1 MYIGREGGGDGHQT
15 RFFFPRIEN
24 FCFIFWVK
32 NIKNIRDA
40 GEVVMQ
46 SLKIIIIIII
56 TR

>member
-46 SLKIIIIIII
+46 SLEIIIIII